1 VPRESTNDRKLRSVD
16 RRVADARQRL
26 EERDRRLASDSR
38 TDAERWLGDPPPA
51 QSALRQR
58 AAHLAQ
64 IFSKRTPDDLVDQL
78 IDVLRR
84 RSTRSAR

>member
-1 VPRESTNDRKLRSVD
+1 VPRESNRKLRAVE
-16 RRVADARQRL
+16 RRVTPAERL
-26 EERDRRLASDSR
+26 AERDRRLASDNR
-38 TDAERWLGDPPPA
+38 TEAERWLGDPPPA

-58 AAHLAQ
+58 AAHLAR

-78 IDVLRR
+78 IDLLRR